1 MWDNNAPLQLLKTM
15 PNRLNQENLE
25 KIQLL
30 IDADKYKNS
39 IISGFDL
46 CGIFAPF
53 CRGCDKTS
61 IYPCAVSYIRMLQS
75 QGMEI
80 EIDAS
85 PSAYEAPTYTTQI
98 NVPRTKPVAPAPK
111 QYEQRPVK
119 KTYERKM
126 SEPKPVVAAKP
137 IEKRYEKPYEPKYI
151 EPKIVEPKVVEP
163 KHTEPQI
170 TEPKI
175 IEPKVVE
182 KKIVEQKAP
191 IKQAEVIYN
200 EVVEEEL
207 AVTQSTPTPVEESL
221 ISVPLT
227 EDIVVEEK
235 EIVPENTVTVD
246 EQVVEEPVTYPAYE
260 VSEKYVAEKPAEN
273 KPVNENKEGAPRKLR
288 IAVARRKLQ

>member
-1 MWDNNAPLQLLKTM
+1 MWDNNAPMQLLKTM

-53 CRGCDKTS
+53 CRGCDRTS

-75 QGMEI
+75 EGMEI

-85 PSAYEAPTYTTQI
+85 PSAFEAPTYTPQI
-98 NVPRTKPVAPAPK
+98 NVPRTKPVVASPAPK
-111 QYEQRPVK
+111 
-119 KTYERKM
+119 TYEKRSIKKPFERKLP
-126 SEPKPVVAAKP
+126 EPKPVVAAKP
-137 IEKRYEKPYEPKYI
+137 IEKRYEKPYEPKY
-151 EPKIVEPKVVEP
+151 
-163 KHTEPQI
+163 

-175 IEPKVVE
+175 IEPKIIE
-182 KKIVEQKAP
+182 SKIIEQKVVEQKAP
-191 IKQAEVIYN
+191 IKKAEVVYN
-200 EVVEEEL
+200 EVVEAEL
-207 AVTQSTPTPVEESL
+207 AIAQPTPTPEVESF

-227 EDIVVEEK
+227 EDIIVEEK
-235 EIVPENTVTVD
+235 EIVPENTVTAE
-246 EQVVEEPVTYPAYE
+246 EQVVEAPVNYPAYQ
-260 VSEKYVAEKPAEN
+260 VSERYEAEKPAEN
-273 KPVNENKEGAPRKLR
+273 KPVNANADGAPRKLR